1 MRDETREA
9 LRAAADL
16 VAGLPLPEAAMEAA
30 WRLLR
35 GLGAGEA
42 QVREPDDDFA
52 ALLRA
57 AARLDRLF
65 ELPVPDAPGL
75 GCFGAQVSSAAFG
88 ALHDARTSVSGVGS
102 DRLTAFRACVAEAV
116 EFVSQFEIAGETRA
130 QPADETLTS
139 IEEECA
145 PLWPL
150 LGTAEPRTGD
160 DIAALRLADGVW
172 VRLPAV
178 LCWRRAQGRFANGLG
193 FAMGL
198 GVAAGRN
205 AQDADCRA
213 ILEWIERDAVAL
225 WWRGGRRGRAVPLE
239 ELLSGET
246 GARLTRYRAG
256 VQGRRTWFLD
266 LTGEIGVPVAA
277 ALSVDRQG
285 QGFCYGF
292 AARATP
298 DAARLAALEELMQ
311 IELAD
316 RVVAAK
322 RQEGGEEAL
331 NDMDR
336 RHLRRSTQVAGDW
349 PILHPGGFALPQAP
363 PLPEEPEALLP
374 AVVDR
379 LAGQGFAVHRVD
391 LTRQDIGIY
400 VSRMLIT
407 GLQPDPSDVVL
418 ERLATQRRSGGDDA
432 AAERVAL
439 Y

>member
-1 MRDETREA
+1 MREETREA

-16 VAGLPLPEAAMEAA
+16 VAGLPLPEAVAGAA

-35 GLGAGEA
+35 GVGAGEA
-42 QVREPDDDFA
+42 EVRDADRDFA

-102 DRLTAFRACVAEAV
+102 DRLSAFRACVAEAV
-116 EFVSQFEIAGETRA
+116 EFVSQFETEGETRA

-139 IEEECA
+139 TEEECA

-150 LGTAEPRTGD
+150 LGTAELRAGD

-172 VRLPAV
+172 VRLPAA
-178 LCWRRAQGRFANGLG
+178 LCWRRSQGRFANGLS

-205 AQDADCRA
+205 GWEADCRA

-225 WWRGGRRGRAVPLE
+225 WWRGGRRGRAVSLE

-246 GARLTRYRAG
+246 GARLTRYRADARD
-256 VQGRRTWFLD
+256 RRTWFLD

-277 ALSVDRQG
+277 ALSVDSQG
-285 QGFCYGF
+285 RGFCYGF
-292 AARATP
+292 AARACP

-322 RQEGGEEAL
+322 RLESGEEAL

-336 RHLRRSTQVAGDW
+336 RHLRRSTGVAGDW
-349 PILHPGGFALPQAP
+349 PILHPAGPALPPAA

-374 AVVDR
+374 DLVER

-418 ERLATQRRSGGDDA
+418 ERLATQRRSSGDDT
-432 AAERVAL
+432 AAERVGL